1 MNTSRALSAVRRI
14 GSWRI
19 AAIEETRISAWADR
33 GKTGGSGEK
42 RPLAILFDGPDG
54 LRGTDAGGSALD
66 REEIERMLPGALSRF
81 AASGTGNE
89 PEEQEDRT

>member
-1 MNTSRALSAVRRI
+1 MKTSRTLSAVRRI

-19 AAIEETRISAWADR
+19 AAIEETVLSVWAVR
-33 GKTGGSGEK
+33 GKFGGSGGK
-42 RPLAILFDGPDG
+42 RPLAFLFDGPDG

-66 REEIERMLPGALSRF
+66 REEIERLLPGALSRF
-81 AASGTGNE
+81 TASGTGNE